1 MITPRIAQ
9 DFMDKYLWILVLVL
23 AVAIF
28 WKEMLRGIRRFVER
42 VRSKGFRQA
51 LKRERKPLDM
61 AAARGAEGKDGGT
74 SGAAGKDGGAEQAVD
89 AKEGRDDADKIQG

>member
-23 AVAIF
+23 AVVIF
-28 WKEMLRGIRRFVER
+28 WKEILRGLRRFAER
-42 VRSKGFRQA
+42 VRTKGFRQA

-61 AAARGAEGKDGGT
+61 AATNGAEGKAGDQ
-74 SGAAGKDGGAEQAVD
+74 SGAVGNGGVGAQAGD
-89 AKEGRDDADKIQG
+89 AKEKQDDADKIQG

>member
-28 WKEMLRGIRRFVER
+28 WKEIFRGLKRFVER
-42 VRSKGFRQA
+42 VRSKGLRQA
-51 LKRERKPLDM
+51 LKRGRKPLDM
-61 AAARGAEGKDGGT
+61 AGTKEGKN
-74 SGAAGKDGGAEQAVD
+74 
-89 AKEGRDDADKIQG
+89 DADKIEG

>member
-61 AAARGAEGKDGGT
+61 AAAKGAEGKDGG
-74 SGAAGKDGGAEQAVD
+74 AEQSVD

>member
-28 WKEMLRGIRRFVER
+28 WKEMLRGIKRFVER
-42 VRSKGFRQA
+42 VRSKGLRQA

-61 AAARGAEGKDGGT
+61 AA
-74 SGAAGKDGGAEQAVD
+74 
-89 AKEGRDDADKIQG
+89 KEGRDDTDKIEG

>member
-28 WKEMLRGIRRFVER
+28 WKEILRGIRRFVER
-42 VRSKGFRQA
+42 VRTKGLRQA

-61 AAARGAEGKDGGT
+61 TGTKEGK
-74 SGAAGKDGGAEQAVD
+74 
-89 AKEGRDDADKIQG
+89 DDADKIQG

>member
-28 WKEMLRGIRRFVER
+28 WKEIFRGLKRFVER
-42 VRSKGFRQA
+42 VRSKGLRQA
-51 LKRERKPLDM
+51 LKRGRKPLDTTAM
-61 AAARGAEGKDGGT
+61 EGPEGKADARP
-74 SGAAGKDGGAEQAVD
+74 GAAQAGD
-89 AKEGRDDADKIQG
+89 MKE